1 MREERQRRVDQLRVG
16 VYEPQ
21 RRVAH
26 QRSQREVPPAPQTRL
41 GDVRLEALERSGEQ
55 LHRAEQSAPEDVL
68 RGGLARLQEAL
79 DARPFAR
86 LQTVRVQVEVVERA
100 DRFVPADRL
109 QRVLQA
115 LEEVHPVCKGGQ
127 LALMT
132 KLSALMN
139 PGLCITECK
148 AREVR

>member
-1 MREERQRRVDQLRVG
+1 MREERQRRVDELRVG
-16 VYEPQ
+16 VDEPQ

-26 QRSQREVPPAPQTRL
+26 QRPQRQVPTAPQTRL

-55 LHRAEQSAPEDVL
+55 LHRAEQSAPERVL

-100 DRFVPADRL
+100 DRLVPANRL
-109 QRVLQA
+109 QRVLEA
-115 LEEVHPVCKGGQ
+115 L
-127 LALMT
+127 
-132 KLSALMN
+132 
-139 PGLCITECK
+139 
-148 AREVR
+148 